1 MAKNVE
7 LLDNGNEILHPRTVT
22 EQVAVTA
29 NQNLKEKLNE
39 MDANIESVT
48 NEVKDARTNGNTN
61 FTYNNLRARL
71 DDENKKLNNEIEKTN
86 AQLSQTNNNVVGVSV
101 KNFGAKGDGVTDDTQ
116 AIIDAINSNH
126 EIITM
131 DCDCKISRTIVL
143 NVNKK
148 YDFKGKF
155 VVSDNF
161 IGDKVIHI
169 SNVVTQFN
177 IDKLD
182 IVTEK
187 FYKQDR
193 HTLNNTTRTSFDGV
207 VVDGVSR
214 RVNIKELAIVG
225 ITTRALVVNDGY
237 EFNVGKIDIWGS
249 NINDSVSIKSNLPD
263 KLMFRTQDERYTVG
277 VVINAGDAIINNAV
291 VVGFNIGMSI
301 NSSNIVSN
309 YHPWAYKSTMIYGLV
324 VKGQHNVCSN
334 IYLDTVG
341 SITTRTGAGIYEW
354 KIVDGAD
361 PSINIEYNRYVNIS
375 AIKTDSKACMVE
387 LGDDDNATTSYSC
400 MVTNIVGQYQTKI
413 YKLNGS
419 AKGNPNLSMQLG
431 NNFNI
436 FTTSLS
442 SLTYT
447 SSKAFNEIICEIIN
461 NHLQTTYDFAMGI
474 VFTDMTR
481 ELSSKLSESTG
492 LRNQQLIIKI
502 ENINKRYYRCEV
514 RPYGYPHSISYI
526 LDLFRQDNG
535 TFDIQ
540 TSYSSLY
547 KVMTYQPTPTEYPV
561 GAMMFFKDRPAW
573 RHSGGYWVYADG
585 TRVTG

>member
-1 MAKNVE
+1 MANITNYLNKIKTAVYGKDVRGAIHDAIKQVYDDASVNHDNANMEVKMARGTHNT
-7 LLDNGNEILHPRTVT
+7 LNDRLDNVDEI
-22 EQVAVTA
+22 QA
-29 NQNLKEKLNE
+29 Q
-39 MDANIESVT
+39 
-48 NEVKDARTNGNTN
+48 
-61 FTYNNLRARL
+61 
-71 DDENKKLNNEIEKTN
+71 TN

-143 NVNKK
+143 DVNKK

-155 VVSDNF
+155 VVSDKF
-161 IGDKVIHI
+161 IDDKVIYI

-182 IVTEK
+182 VVTEK

-193 HTLNNTTRTSFDGV
+193 HTLINTTRTRFDGV
-207 VVDGVSR
+207 VVEGVSR
-214 RVNIKELAIVG
+214 RVNIKELTIVG
-225 ITTRALVVNDGY
+225 ITSRALVVNDGY

-249 NINDSVSIKSNLPD
+249 NIDDSVSIKSNLLD

-277 VVINAGDAIINNAV
+277 VVINANDAIIDNAV

-341 SITTRTGAGIYEW
+341 SITERTGAGIYEW

-361 PSINIEYNRYVNIS
+361 SSTNIEYNRYVNIS
-375 AIKTDSKACMVE
+375 AIKTDSEACMVE
-387 LGDDDNATTSYSC
+387 LGDDDNETTSYSC

-431 NNFNI
+431 NNFNS
-436 FTTSLS
+436 FYTSLN

-447 SSKAFNEIICEIIN
+447 PSKTFNEIISEIIN
-461 NHLQTTYDFAMGI
+461 NHMQTHYNMVMGI
-474 VFTDMTR
+474 LFTDTSR
-481 ELSSKLSESTG
+481 ELSSKLPPSSG
-492 LRNQQLIIKI
+492 LYNQQIIVKI
-502 ENINKRYYRCEV
+502 ENYNNRFFRCVV
-514 RPYGYPHSISYI
+514 RAYGYPHANTLI
-526 LDLFRQDNG
+526 LDMFRQNDG
-535 TFDIQ
+535 SFDVY
-540 TSYSSLY
+540 TSYGSGYTVLS
-547 KVMTYQPTPTEYPV
+547 YQPTATDYPV
-561 GAMMFFKDRPAW
+561 GSQIFFKNRPAW
-573 RHSGGYWVYADG
+573 RHSDGYWVYADG
-585 TRVTG
+585 TRVIG